1 MILNCWTTFAK
12 KHLVFW
18 SFSTLTCIPH
28 KIKYFII
35 SHTAWPVQFSSAATA
50 SADNSWIHKGFSQS
64 SKVYFV
70 IFNILKDVQIIQ
82 TIQTFFFFFPV
93 ADDTQAKE
101 SFILSP
107 PFISRTQTSV
117 SSGSPRFPLHLH
129 LHLLLTDCF
138 CHCSEL
144 LPWLLAGVV
153 FLNYQQKNQTQTSG
167 NTYNPNQPD
176 SVLA

>member
-82 TIQTFFFFFPV
+82 TIQTFFFFSCGWWHTSQGIFY
-93 ADDTQAKE
+93 
-101 SFILSP
+101 
-107 PFISRTQTSV
+107 FIST
-117 SSGSPRFPLHLH
+117 LHLKDADERQLGQPTLPSPSPSPFVANWLFLPLLRAITLTFGWRCILKLSAEESNADEWKH
-129 LHLLLTDCF
+129 L
-138 CHCSEL
+138 
-144 LPWLLAGVV
+144 
-153 FLNYQQKNQTQTSG
+153 
-167 NTYNPNQPD
+167 QP
-176 SVLA
+176 